1 MALVSFAKIHY
12 PNPSFGSQESGMIS
26 NLPEGELSVPFP
38 FEEAAEWLGEPGA
51 PDLDSPMS
59 EPPASPT
66 RTKSPAQEEEVE
78 EVEEAEIN
86 DAVETAAQVEFPTSH
101 RSTPSL
107 RRSSEGQEKEEEE
120 EEPEE
125 EEEEQKLPSDHCTS
139 VPPSPHPPPCPA
151 STSSHHS
158 PAVSRHT
165 SLLRSPPIP
174 SPSPQPVSVQPII
187 EAVEMEISEPMED
200 IREESPQLILPSSS
214 PVLQTTEIHVQSEVT
229 SIDVVAAATP
239 SPPPSPSPSPVA
251 EIPPRLMVIHTAVDV
266 VSIQPSLLIPTPT
279 SPAPA
284 LPDFS
289 FGDADGESLEE
300 PLQAT
305 VSTEIRHHHYNPN
318 YNLPPLKALP
328 PEYLRKGKS
337 SKQKK
342 KDKDKADTKGSKE
355 EWAPLG
361 FAKWGAII
369 RANPMYKK
377 VSKATKCLSTKDW
390 GVRVPPLLLS
400 CAEHTRLGAGRN
412 YRTEAYAYA
421 GTRRIARECGEVEL

>member
-1 MALVSFAKIHY
+1 MARVCCVGIHY
-12 PNPSFGSQESGMIS
+12 FNPFFGSQESGMIS
-26 NLPEGELSVPFP
+26 NLSDAELSVPFP
-38 FEEAAEWLGEPGA
+38 SEEATEWLGEPAA

-66 RTKSPAQEEEVE
+66 RTKSPAQEEEA
-78 EVEEAEIN
+78 EEAEIS
-86 DAVETAAQVEFPTSH
+86 DAVETAAEVEFPTSH
-101 RSTPSL
+101 RPTPSL
-107 RRSSEGQEKEEEE
+107 QRPSEGQEKEGEE
-120 EEPEE
+120 EEPQEEE
-125 EEEEQKLPSDHCTS
+125 EEEEQKLPSDHRTS

-158 PAVSRHT
+158 PAVSRHS
-165 SLLRSPPIP
+165 SLFRSPPVP
-174 SPSPQPVSVQPII
+174 SPSPQPVCVQPVI
-187 EAVEMEISEPMED
+187 EAVEMEISEPLED
-200 IREESPQLILPSSS
+200 IREESPQLMLPSSS
-214 PVLQTTEIHVQSEVT
+214 PVLAQTTEIHVQSEDT
-229 SIDVVAAATP
+229 SIDVVAAAT
-239 SPPPSPSPSPVA
+239 PSPSPSPVA
-251 EIPPRLMVIHTAVDV
+251 EIPPRPMVIHTAIDV

-289 FGDADGESLEE
+289 FEDTDGEILEE

-305 VSTEIRHHHYNPN
+305 VSTEIQHHHFNPN

-342 KDKDKADTKGSKE
+342 KDKDKTDTKGSKE
-355 EWAPLG
+355 DWAPLG

-369 RANPMYKK
+369 RANPIYKK
-377 VSKATKCLSTKDW
+377 VSRATKCLSTKDW
-390 GVRVPPLLLS
+390 GVRVSLLLLS
-400 CAEHTRLGAGRN
+400 CTEHTWLCAGRN
-412 YRTEAYAYA
+412 YRAETYAYT